1 MKRFALYLA
10 GLSSIIGM
18 SVLTFE
24 NNTQLAHRWA
34 SERQVVEAK
43 IQANQTVQKA
53 NEKPSFNEKAFNV
66 NVEQVNAYSDAYWCA
81 SKQDVSKCVSSF
93 SY

>member
-1 MKRFALYLA
+1 MTKYFLS
-10 GLSSIIGM
+10 LSSLALM

-24 NNTQLAHRWA
+24 NNTNLAHRWA
-34 SERQVVEAK
+34 SERNVVIQK

-66 NVEQVNAYSDAYWCA
+66 NVQQVNAYSDAYWCA
-81 SKQDVSKCVSSF
+81 SKKDTSKCVSSF